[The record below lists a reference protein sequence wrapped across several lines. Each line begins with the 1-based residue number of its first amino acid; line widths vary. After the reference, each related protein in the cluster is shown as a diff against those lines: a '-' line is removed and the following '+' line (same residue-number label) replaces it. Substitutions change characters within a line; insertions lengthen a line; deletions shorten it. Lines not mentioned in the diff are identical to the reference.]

1 MFENYLIVHCASTL
15 AGIKTANLFSAPVS
29 SEKNAEEITE
39 KFNSKFQ
46 SKNIIM
52 KLLKCNNN
60 KALFYVYRPEKLSA
74 ELKSPENAE
83 FLKLYGYVNM
93 TDTDEYIS
101 RLATRLKD
109 NDFPHEIGL
118 FLGYPLA
125 DVKGFIK
132 NKGADYAI
140 CGYWKVYENADRAKK
155 IFAQF
160 KKCERIYSDLYK
172 KGVPLE
178 ALVA

>member
-60 KALFYVYRPEKLSA
+60 KALMYTARKNSVRNLTAPKMRNFS
-74 ELKSPENAE
+74 N
-83 FLKLYGYVNM
+83 F
-93 TDTDEYIS
+93 TDM
-101 RLATRLKD
+101 
-109 NDFPHEIGL
+109 
-118 FLGYPLA
+118 
-125 DVKGFIK
+125 
-132 NKGADYAI
+132 
-140 CGYWKVYENADRAKK
+140 
-155 IFAQF
+155 
-160 KKCERIYSDLYK
+160 
-172 KGVPLE
+172 
-178 ALVA
+178 